1 MLHAMDK
8 DAGRM
13 LADPSETVSSGKRS
27 RQEVK
32 EDVRFRE
39 VTLTSVSQA
48 VYCRLGI
55 SHCFVSDRFRG

>member
-1 MLHAMDK
+1 MLHAMGK

-32 EDVRFRE
+32 EDVR
-39 VTLTSVSQA
+39 VGGMTLTSVSQA